1 MKIPSLSL
9 GWTLKSNTL
18 KAMVE
23 YHHPVN
29 RDGTV
34 RVDPTPPPPFFLQ
47 TCSEVGEER
56 DEFSPI
62 EISLPEEVLRF
73 FFFFFFNYMCNI
85 YKYVQVFTYVQISSR
100 YRFAGGSAEQPQPD
114 QDGRALSQP
123 RPHPSDRIE

>member
-34 RVDPTPPPPFFLQ
+34 RVDPAPPPFLQ

-73 FFFFFFNYMCNI
+73 FFFFFFFFF
-85 YKYVQVFTYVQISSR
+85 KLYVQYIQICTSI
-100 YRFAGGSAEQPQPD
+100 YICTD
-114 QDGRALSQP
+114 LL
-123 RPHPSDRIE
+123 

>member
-34 RVDPTPPPPFFLQ
+34 RVDPPPPLFFLQ

-62 EISLPEEVLRF
+62 EISLTICAIYT
-73 FFFFFFNYMCNI
+73 NM
-85 YKYVQVFTYVQISSR
+85 YKYLHMYRSPLGTGLLVDLLSSHNR
-100 YRFAGGSAEQPQPD
+100 TKMVE
-114 QDGRALSQP
+114 L
-123 RPHPSDRIE
+123 

>member
-1 MKIPSLSL
+1 MTIPFFKNLVDFEVQ
-9 GWTLKSNTL
+9 TL

-23 YHHPVN
+23 YHHPVIRN
-29 RDGTV
+29 GTV
-34 RVDPTPPPPFFLQ
+34 RVDLAPPLFIQ

-62 EISLPEEVLRF
+62 KLSLPEEVREIF
-73 FFFFFFNYMCNI
+73 FFLLLLNYMCNI

-100 YRFAGGSAEQPQPD
+100 YQSVGGSAEQPQPV

-123 RPHPSDRIE
+123 KPHPSDRIG

>member
-34 RVDPTPPPPFFLQ
+34 RVDPAPPLFLQ

-73 FFFFFFNYMCNI
+73 FFFLNYMCNI

-114 QDGRALSQP
+114 QDGRALSRP